1 MGLTASGSLLDP
13 GKLTARMFEQM
24 DDNMDGQLSKEEFMA
39 GAMRDATIVE
49 LLTCQPGTVTD
60 GQ

>member
-13 GKLTARMFEQM
+13 GKLTERMFEQM